1 MEQPLCRIVKRLM
14 SNKRDEQDCHHTQI
28 FQLAS
33 LVSHGYDGFSRI
45 FHLLISV
52 NQRNERSELSERIQ
66 NKKSV

>member
-14 SNKRDEQDCHHTQI
+14 SNKRDEQDCLHTQI

-45 FHLLISV
+45 FSMFYVIHSD
-52 NQRNERSELSERIQ
+52 QREAETR
-66 NKKSV
+66 VTGWD